1 MREGIRLGLD
11 VGSVRIGV
19 AASDPEGILATP
31 VRTVTRVGGTEIDP
45 LDEDLAQILTLIR
58 ELPVLEVVVG
68 WPLGLN
74 GAQGASAHF
83 ARSYAQAIAGAAPTV
98 SVRLLDER
106 FTSVDAQRALRESGV
121 RARDQRGVVDQAAAV
136 LILQSALDSERR
148 SGQTPGR
155 DLRARKPR
163 TPRTKGNDR

>member
-31 VRTVTRVGGTEIDP
+31 VRTVPRVGGTEIDP

-121 RARDQRGVVDQAAAV
+121 
-136 LILQSALDSERR
+136 LQSALDSERR

>member
-31 VRTVTRVGGTEIDP
+31 VRTVPRVGGTEIDP
-45 LDEDLAQILTLIR
+45 LDEDLAQILTLIW
-58 ELPVLEVVVG
+58 ELPVLEVV
-68 WPLGLN
+68 
-74 GAQGASAHF
+74 
-83 ARSYAQAIAGAAPTV
+83 
-98 SVRLLDER
+98 VRLLDER